1 MAYAPC
7 GNRSVT
13 CADSVMIQTI
23 DDLIFEAHDASG
35 RFWFVQGFN
44 TVEQTNA
51 TVTLHLTI
59 GPSLFVQAFFS
70 QNSRRLN
77 LALISQG
84 GSLYGR
90 DYEHGTWHR
99 HPFGQSEQHEPTPE
113 GMSAQPLTQFM
124 TEVEEILIEHG
135 LI

>member
-1 MAYAPC
+1 
-7 GNRSVT
+7 
-13 CADSVMIQTI
+13 
-23 DDLIFEAHDASG
+23 
-35 RFWFVQGFN
+35 
-44 TVEQTNA
+44 
-51 TVTLHLTI
+51 
-59 GPSLFVQAFFS
+59 
-70 QNSRRLN
+70 LN

-84 GSLYGR
+84 GRLYGR

-124 TEVEEILIEHG
+124 TEVEEILIVHD